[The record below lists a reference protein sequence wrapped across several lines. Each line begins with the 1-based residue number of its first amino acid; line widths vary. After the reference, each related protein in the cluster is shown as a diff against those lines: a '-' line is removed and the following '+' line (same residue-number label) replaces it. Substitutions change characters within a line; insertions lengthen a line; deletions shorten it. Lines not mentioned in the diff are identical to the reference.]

1 MDTAATQPPTGRGR
15 IARRVIFA
23 GSLLLM
29 AACAP
34 CLRGVEHVTRQTN
47 YGHEFCRATI
57 DPSAEAGLD
66 GADGYPHCYYQRR
79 DLGACRIMS
88 VSPSGRLALW
98 QDRSTG
104 GLRILSTDWRE
115 PRWLA
120 QAFDGQVQHVD
131 WNEAD
136 SQVHVR
142 VPGKGVVGTFYSY
155 TFPYR

>member
-1 MDTAATQPPTGRGR
+1 MEPATQHPR
-15 IARRVIFA
+15 IGKPGPFRHLILAA
-23 GSLLLM
+23 SLLM
-29 AACAP
+29 ISACVP

-57 DPSAEAGLD
+57 DPPAES
-66 GADGYPHCYYQRR
+66 GAEGGEVYPHCYYQRR

-104 GLRILSTDWRE
+104 GLRILATDWRE
-115 PRWLA
+115 PRWLS
-120 QAFDGQVQHVD
+120 QNFEGQVQHVD

-136 SQVHVR
+136 AQVHVR

-155 TFPYR
+155 TFPYH

>member
-1 MDTAATQPPTGRGR
+1 MHPHTLHAR
-15 IARRVIFA
+15 IATGGPFRYAILAASILIV
-23 GSLLLM
+23 S
-29 AACAP
+29 ACAP
-34 CLRGVEHVTRQTN
+34 CLRGIEHVTRQTN

-57 DPSAEAGLD
+57 EPAAESGVGGDA
-66 GADGYPHCYYQRR
+66 YPHCYYQRR

-104 GLRILSTDWRE
+104 GLRILSTEWRE
-115 PRWLA
+115 PRWLS
-120 QAFDGQVQHVD
+120 QKFEGQVQHVD